1 MWPGPGPEKD
11 SPPLCRQGVGTHR
24 AWLFALRDGTAGCA
38 GSSPCFRNVY
48 ERIRLIWGNSPDS
61 GIFLQWPQ
69 VTCAKHGCG
78 ISKKRRLGL
87 HKLTQQAGSLVLS
100 LCWLIHICSVMPV
113 SVTECGLNLQSR
125 LGCGKPVQP
134 STLVTVLTGE
144 DPESCLGWSTR
155 AQTPGIRGCVN
166 EASRFQERTRSALLL
181 HQMMNL

>member
-87 HKLTQQAGSLVLS
+87 HKLTQQGWIVGFVSLLADTYLFGNACVRDRMWSEFAESSGVWKACPAFYTGNCSHRRGSGELPRLE
-100 LCWLIHICSVMPV
+100 H
-113 SVTECGLNLQSR
+113 QSTDPRNTR
-125 LGCGKPVQP
+125 LR
-134 STLVTVLTGE
+134 E
-144 DPESCLGWSTR
+144 
-155 AQTPGIRGCVN
+155 
-166 EASRFQERTRSALLL
+166 
-181 HQMMNL
+181 